1 MSEWVRARVKEAAP
15 GSGADSSS
23 CVYLGSAS
31 CSWVSSMTDF
41 YGTGQI
47 NI

>member
-1 MSEWVRARVKEAAP
+1 MNELVKPQVKEAVP
-15 GSGADSSS
+15 GSGANSSF